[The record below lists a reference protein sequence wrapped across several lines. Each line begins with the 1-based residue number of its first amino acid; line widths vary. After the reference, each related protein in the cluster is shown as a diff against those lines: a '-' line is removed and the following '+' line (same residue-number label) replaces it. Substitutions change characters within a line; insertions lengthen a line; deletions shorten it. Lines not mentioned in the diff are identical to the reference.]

1 MTKAEALERFRLLCA
16 GLRVA
21 RQELEAAEEAAIVL
35 RHEEQRSVGYEQD
48 R

>member
-1 MTKAEALERFRLLCA
+1 MTKAEALERLNLLCA
-16 GLRVA
+16 GFKIA

-35 RHEEQRSVGYEQD
+35 RHEEQRRVGYEQD